1 MKRLGIEDY
10 NLIKD
15 EIFKARKCMSQY
27 SCLCGKRSR
36 LCEVDKLMG
45 EKLLF
50 IKDSSSEGCGYKV
63 SFSSSSLCNCPV
75 RKKIYY
81 LHQI

>member
-1 MKRLGIEDY
+1 MKYLGIEDY

-15 EIFKARKCMSQY
+15 ELFKARKCMSQY
-27 SCLCGKRSR
+27 SCLCGGRNR
-36 LCEVDKLMG
+36 ICEVDRLMG

-50 IKDSSSEGCGYKV
+50 VRKLSEEGCGYKI
-63 SFSSSSLCNCPV
+63 SISNSSLCSCPV

-81 LHQI
+81 LHRI